1 MIHVIATI
9 TVQPGRRADFI
20 AEFHKVVPAVL
31 KEDGCIAYGPTVDLP
46 TGLPPQVPL
55 RADVVT
61 IVEAWRD
68 LPALRAHLIAPHMG
82 EYRARV
88 KELVVGAQLQV
99 LEPA

>member
-9 TVQPGRRADFI
+9 TVAEGRRADFI
-20 AEFHKVVPAVL
+20 AEFHRVVPAVL
-31 KEDGCIAYGPTVDLP
+31 AEDGCIAYGPTVDLA
-46 TGLPPQVPL
+46 TGLPPQIPL

-68 LPALRAHLIAPHMG
+68 LDALRAHLVAPHMAA
-82 EYRARV
+82 YRERV
-88 KELVVGAQLQV
+88 KGLVRSAQLQV